1 MVYNLWLGGTG
12 TGAGGPSDPGRGKN
26 PMVKDQGV
34 VRGKDLATTT
44 SARAVWE
51 KIRAQ
56 SVPNPNSDIRD
67 PRAAPARDLFLVR
80 DSIRQLASDDQ
91 GVPNQATKD
100 VCDPIEATRS
110 IPARVPFVSTSRLN
124 SFGGPIQ
131 QSSKV
136 KR

>member
-1 MVYNLWLGGTG
+1 MLRTPKLPQAVPD
-12 TGAGGPSDPGRGKN
+12 PS
-26 PMVKDQGV
+26 
-34 VRGKDLATTT
+34 
-44 SARAVWE
+44 
-51 KIRAQ
+51 
-56 SVPNPNSDIRD
+56 SDIRNS
-67 PRAAPARDLFLVR
+67 RAAAPARNFFLVR

-100 VCDPIEATRS
+100 VCDPIETTRS
-110 IPARVPFVSTSRLN
+110 IPARVPFVSRSWLN